1 MHFILGYF
9 CYFFSKL
16 RKKKKK
22 KKKQTNKQKTKKQ
35 KNKKQKNKTKK
46 REKGSKMCFELFLG
60 FEIKV
65 CQFIF
70 T

>member
-1 MHFILGYF
+1 MLYNANPRD
-9 CYFFSKL
+9 

-22 KKKQTNKQKTKKQ
+22 QKQKTKKL
-35 KNKKQKNKTKK
+35 NKK